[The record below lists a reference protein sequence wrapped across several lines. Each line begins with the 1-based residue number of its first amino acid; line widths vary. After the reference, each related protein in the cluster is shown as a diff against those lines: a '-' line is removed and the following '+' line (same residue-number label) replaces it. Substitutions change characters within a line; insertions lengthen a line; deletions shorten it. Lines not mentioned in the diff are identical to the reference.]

1 MRDKSVIARHIIDIF
16 RNNFEN
22 DFIYDGL
29 EQRTLSY
36 RDLFI
41 YALNGRDIL
50 DELDKYNS
58 GKIAIIV
65 RNSLDLLI
73 LYFAALIKGIA
84 VIPIDPTKGD
94 WAIKETLS
102 EAQCDIVICDDIR
115 RLNNIISNVRAI
127 SSDSI
132 INDLYA
138 KRESGNRELAVF
150 HCVDFNKPYTITFT
164 SGTTGK
170 PKGVMHSF
178 SNFFMSALS
187 FGECFNFNSKNVFYH
202 NLPMTYMAGILNLI
216 FLPFLSESKI
226 VIGERF
232 DTSSVFNFWDIPI
245 KYRVNTFFFIPVIIS
260 FLLKFDRG
268 TTGVKYAE
276 KTRVTACVGTAPLN
290 KQVQHDFENKYG
302 IQLYESYGLSET
314 LFVTTNSPLKN
325 GLRKGV
331 GRLLDGVKIDFY
343 DDGEILID
351 VPWRFLGYYNV
362 ETSQYLDGGK
372 FISGDIGEP
381 DSDNML
387 TIIGRKKDLIIKGG
401 VNISPQ
407 KLVDEILK
415 LKLFGEC
422 TVIGIEDPAL
432 GEKTLCCYT
441 LGDKAFSLE
450 TKKALNRHILQ
461 HLGRDYLIDEFLQ
474 MTELPKNINGKIDK
488 SQIKQIY
495 VAK

>member
-1 MRDKSVIARHIIDIF
+1 MRDNSVIAHHIVNIF
-16 RNNFEN
+16 RNNFET
-22 DFIYDGL
+22 DFIFDSL
-29 EQRTLSY
+29 EQRALSY
-36 RDLFI
+36 RDFFI
-41 YALNGRDIL
+41 YILNGKDIL
-50 DELDKYNS
+50 GEIDKDKS

-65 RNSLDLLI
+65 KNSLELLI

-84 VIPIDPTKGD
+84 IIPIDTFKGD
-94 WAIKETLS
+94 LDITEILS
-102 EAQCDIVICDDIR
+102 EAQCNIIICDNR
-115 RLNNIISNVRAI
+115 KRLNNIISDVNII
-127 SSDSI
+127 SLDSI
-132 INDLYA
+132 RNDLYLER
-138 KRESGNRELAVF
+138 KSSDKELGVF
-150 HCVDFNKPYTITFT
+150 HSIDFDKPYTITFT

-187 FGECFNFNSKNVFYH
+187 FRKCFNFNNENIFYH

-232 DTSSVFNFWDIPI
+232 DASIAFSFWETPV
-245 KYRVNTFFFIPVIIS
+245 KYRVNTFFFVPFIIS

-268 TTGVKYAE
+268 TMGVEYAK
-276 KTRVTACVGTAPLN
+276 KTSITACVGTAPLN
-290 KQVQHDFENKYG
+290 KQVQYDFENKYG
-302 IQLYESYGLSET
+302 VKLYESYGLSET
-314 LFVTTNSPLKN
+314 LFVTTNSPLSC
-325 GLRKGV
+325 GLRRGV
-331 GRLLDGVKIDFY
+331 GGSLDGVKLDFY

-362 ETSQYLDGGK
+362 ETSQYLDKGK
-372 FISGDIGEP
+372 FISGDIGEL
-381 DSDNML
+381 DNDNML

-407 KLVDEILK
+407 KLVDVILK
-415 LKLFGEC
+415 LKLFEEC
-422 TVIGIEDPAL
+422 TVIGIEDPTL
-432 GEKTLCCYT
+432 GEKTVCCYT

-450 TKKALNRHILQ
+450 MKKALNRHILE

-488 SQIKQIY
+488 SKIKQIY
-495 VAK
+495 AAK